1 MRASWE
7 TGVFVQSLTGLTGF
21 DWALAQLFAVALA
34 LVVGSFLWSSAGIR
48 VLGAL
53 VVPFTVGAAIC
64 VLLVALYRDETAY
77 AVSRIGERPVSFA
90 AAGAVVFIGAAVA
103 DFLITRVSGALA
115 RCVPRRT
122 AYARDVATASTLL
135 LLAAVG
141 LVGLV
146 RLDDRTA
153 SGHELSLVESTGG
166 VAVVED
172 FELPDQ
178 PMDLVMRTESE
189 GYASFG
195 EGSIVRFLLPG
206 SRGGELEIVP
216 VAEGL
221 RLPRGIAIV
230 DDTLI
235 VAELGSL
242 PCRQVFPCKGE
253 NVEGASSIEEGERK
267 ILRES
272 GGRLLAFEIRRNGNL
287 AGRRVLLDDLPVA
300 NTDHGVNAVQTG
312 PDGRVYVTVGNVDR
326 LAGTSRTQAER
337 ARPNFELL
345 GTVLSLRPDGRDVQ
359 VVAAG
364 IRNVYDLAF
373 DDAGRL
379 YGVDNDGST
388 GGGWRREEL
397 LQIRRGDDFGYP
409 DDGTFGPHTRRT
421 APPLWVLETVGSAG
435 VEWVRSGGEP
445 KLIVGS
451 CGDVYS
457 VNLAVAGDA
466 AVIRDPQPVAHLL
479 SVPGCV
485 TGIERV
491 MDGIVAMTV
500 FTFGGSPRLYL
511 VDLDN

>member
-1 MRASWE
+1 M
-7 TGVFVQSLTGLTGF
+7 QSLTGLTGF

-34 LVVGSFLWSSAGIR
+34 LVVGSFLWRVAGAR

-53 VVPFTVGAAIC
+53 VVPFSVGTAIC

-77 AVSRIGERPVSFA
+77 AVSRVGERPVSFA

-103 DFLITRVSGALA
+103 DFLVTRVSGALA
-115 RCVPRRT
+115 RCVQRRT
-122 AYARDVATASTLL
+122 THARDVATGVTLL
-135 LLAAVG
+135 LLTVVG

-153 SGHELSLVESTGG
+153 SGHELSQVDSPGG
-166 VAVVED
+166 VAVVAD
-172 FELPDQ
+172 FELPGQ
-178 PMDLVMRTESE
+178 PMDLVMYDESE
-189 GYASFG
+189 GYVSLGDGTIAHF
-195 EGSIVRFLLPG
+195 VLPG
-206 SRGGELEIVP
+206 VSGGDLEIGR

-221 RLPRGIAIV
+221 RLPRGIGIV
-230 DDTLI
+230 VDTLI

-242 PCRQVFPCKGE
+242 PCRPTFPCKGE
-253 NVEGASSIEEGERK
+253 NVEGAASIEEGERE

-272 GGRLLAFEIRRNGNL
+272 RGRLLAFEIHGDGTL
-287 AGRRVLLDDLPVA
+287 AGRRVLLHDLPVA

-312 PDGRVYVTVGNVDR
+312 PDGCVYVAIGNVDR
-326 LAGTSRTQAER
+326 LAGTTRTAAER

-345 GTVLSLRPDGRDVQ
+345 GTVLSVRPDGRDAQ

-364 IRNVYDLAF
+364 FRNVYDLAF

-388 GGGWRREEL
+388 GGGWRREEVV
-397 LQIRRGDDFGYP
+397 QIRRGDDFGYP
-409 DDGTFGPHTRRT
+409 DDGTFGPYTRRT

-445 KLIVGS
+445 RLIVGS

-457 VNLAVAGDA
+457 VDLAVAGDA
-466 AVIRDPQPVAHLL
+466 AAIRNPQPVTHLL

-491 MDGIVAMTV
+491 TDGVVAMTL

-511 VDLDN
+511 VDLEN